1 MKKLLAMIVSLA
13 LAFGAPVAVP
23 AVAHAKGASDHVEL
37 CKVYVDLDFYE
48 SVGECVQGNEVSPV
62 RACQFLKEENAYPFE
77 FDDGP
82 VENQGDC
89 VRWFRQHR

>member
-1 MKKLLAMIVSLA
+1 MKKLLALTTLLA
-13 LAFGAPVAVP
+13 LASMAAVSLP
-23 AVAHAKGASDHVEL
+23 AVAHAQGASDHVDL
-37 CKVYVDLDFYE
+37 CKVYVDLDFYD
-48 SVGECVQGNEVSPV
+48 SIGECVRGDGVSPV

-89 VRWFRQHR
+89 VRWFRHHR